1 MSLLDTHKAVCT
13 HLFKKLTCRLMEELM
28 WASLV
33 AQTVKNLPAVQETGV
48 QSLGWEN
55 PLDKELIIYFRSSRE
70 GENMTFN
77 YMQHSQVRR
86 QYCLSHASEGTMDL
100 THVDGQCSF
109 RV

>member
-1 MSLLDTHKAVCT
+1 
-13 HLFKKLTCRLMEELM
+13 M

-55 PLDKELIIYFRSSRE
+55 PLEKELIYFRSSRE

-77 YMQHSQVRR
+77 YMQQSQVRR